1 MPRKGYKSITVK
13 QNVYDYF
20 FNEWSK
26 VKEEYAIKKGI
37 RSFSAFVSCR
47 LAELINL
54 PEPPLLP
61 FEILNHD
68 SRGVKVQDN
77 KLHLISDVQFTPIG
91 IYCPVCDAH
100 YCEHIRF
107 ALDQSDIKETIRK
120 KRKEGW
126 KLPEV

>member
-26 VKEEYAIKKGI
+26 VKEEYTIKKGI
-37 RSFSAFVSCR
+37 RSFSAFISYR

-54 PEPPLLP
+54 PEAPLPP

-68 SRGVKVQDN
+68 SRGVKIQDN
-77 KLHLISDVQFTPIG
+77 KLHLSADVQFTPVG
-91 IYCPVCDAH
+91 IYCPICDAH
-100 YCEHIRF
+100 NCEHIRF
-107 ALDQSDIKETIRK
+107 ALNQPDIQKIIK
-120 KRKEGW
+120 QKRKEGW